1 MENDV
6 LRGKIHFSG
15 FVCVQMKSLTLSG
28 EGKENFITISR
39 KLCIKNFKNS
49 LTCFHCEKIS
59 LFVYNMKIH

>member
-49 LTCFHCEKIS
+49 LTCFHCEK
-59 LFVYNMKIH
+59 